1 MNLSYQYYFEKWVE
15 NSSWLM
21 QRANSEGKSN
31 EQQRLAKAAATTDM
45 VKFGYDRQQHT
56 RSLEWCGQ
64 SYEST

>member
-1 MNLSYQYYFEKWVE
+1 
-15 NSSWLM
+15 M